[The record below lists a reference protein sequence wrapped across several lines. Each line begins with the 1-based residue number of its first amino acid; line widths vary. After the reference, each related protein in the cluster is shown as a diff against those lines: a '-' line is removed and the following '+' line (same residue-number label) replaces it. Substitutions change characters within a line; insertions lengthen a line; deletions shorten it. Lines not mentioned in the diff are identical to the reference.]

1 MAFYK
6 IELIIKSLGGTEPT
20 PLQVAEIVASKVE
33 NGCSDLS
40 VICFKPSEMFN

>member
-6 IELIIKSLGGTEPT
+6 IELIVESIYGTEPT
-20 PLQVAEIVASKVE
+20 PLQVARIVASKVE
-33 NGCSDLS
+33 NGCHDLS